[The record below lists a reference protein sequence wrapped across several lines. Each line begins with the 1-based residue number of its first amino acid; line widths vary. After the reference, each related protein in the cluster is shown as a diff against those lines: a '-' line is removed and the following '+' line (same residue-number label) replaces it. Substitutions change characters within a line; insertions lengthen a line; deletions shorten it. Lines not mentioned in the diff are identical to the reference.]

1 VTHVFL
7 VACPARGDPLRLAP
21 TQAKEFAPGFRE
33 PHRAILPD
41 IATKNKEASSASPVE
56 VSPNPLRAGMRL
68 EPTAPPSVVVIF
80 GATGDLTRRK
90 LLPALYRLTQ
100 QRLLPNE
107 FAILGAA
114 RQPLSDDEFREHMK
128 AAVTEFGPDESLN
141 DSEWQSFAKRI
152 SYIAGEFGDAALYQK
167 LKAKLEE
174 LDHDYDT
181 QGNRIFYLATAPEFF
196 GVVAKQLGD
205 AKLAKPAK
213 RTWTRLIVEKPFGRD
228 LESARS
234 LNKTLASVFDES
246 QIYRID
252 HYLGKETVQNLLVF
266 RFANSIFEPLWNR
279 QYIDHIQITNA
290 ETIGVEGR
298 GGYYEKAGA
307 LRDMIQNHVFQVTSL
322 IAMEPPAS
330 LTASGVRDEK
340 IKAMQSVRPLPAD
353 DIENLVVRGQY
364 GPGTVLGDTVPGY
377 REEPGVDPKSST
389 ETFAALKLQFDNWR
403 WAGVPFYLRSGKR
416 LQKHITEIAIQFKE
430 VPQRLFNDS
439 DAPLQPNVLVIR
451 IQPNEGISLRFGA
464 KLPGQALRIRSVNMD
479 FRYGSSFGVKAP
491 EAYERLL
498 LDCMLGDSTLYARR
512 DMVERGWEIVTPI
525 LKAWEKPALDFPNY
539 EAGSWGPQAAFAL
552 IERDGRGWRKL

>member
-1 VTHVFL
+1 L
-7 VACPARGDPLRLAP
+7 AARV
-21 TQAKEFAPGFRE
+21 
-33 PHRAILPD
+33 ILPAID
-41 IATKNKEASSASPVE
+41 TKNKKERTAADEAA
-56 VSPNPLRAGMRL
+56 PNPLRAGMRL
-68 EPTAPPSVVVIF
+68 EPAAPPCVVVIF

-90 LLPALYRLTQ
+90 LLPALYRLAQ
-100 QRLLPNE
+100 QRLVPGE
-107 FAILGAA
+107 FAILGTA
-114 RQPLSDDEFREHMK
+114 RQPLGDEEFRTSMQ
-128 AAVTEFGPDESLN
+128 AAVTEFGPDDSLDESA
-141 DSEWQSFAKRI
+141 WQSFAKRI
-152 SYIAGEFGDAALYQK
+152 FYIGGDFNDADLYQK
-167 LKAKLEE
+167 LKTKLDEI
-174 LDHDYDT
+174 DHEFDT
-181 QGNRIFYLATAPEFF
+181 QGNRIFYLATAPDYF
-196 GVVAKQLGD
+196 GVIAKQLGEAGIARPKSSG
-205 AKLAKPAK
+205 AKTSVKSPAAKKP
-213 RTWTRLIVEKPFGRD
+213 WTRIIVEKPFGHD
-228 LESARS
+228 LESARA
-234 LNKTLASVFDES
+234 LNKTLAAVFEES

-298 GGYYEKAGA
+298 GAYYEKAGA

-330 LTASGVRDEK
+330 LSANGVRDEK

-353 DIENLVVRGQY
+353 GIDEFVVRGQY

-377 REEPGVDPKSST
+377 RQEPGVDANSST
-389 ETFAALKLQFDNWR
+389 ETFAALKLSFDNWR

-416 LQKHITEIAIQFKE
+416 LQKQITEIAIQFKE
-430 VPQRLFNDS
+430 VPHRLFTDS
-439 DAPLQPNVLVIR
+439 DSPLQPNVLVIR

-479 FRYGSSFGVKAP
+479 FRYGSSFGVKPP

-525 LKAWEKPALDFPNY
+525 LEAWKKPASDFPNY
-539 EAGSWGPQAAFAL
+539 EAGSWGPQAAFEL
-552 IERDGRGWRKL
+552 IERDGRNWRKL